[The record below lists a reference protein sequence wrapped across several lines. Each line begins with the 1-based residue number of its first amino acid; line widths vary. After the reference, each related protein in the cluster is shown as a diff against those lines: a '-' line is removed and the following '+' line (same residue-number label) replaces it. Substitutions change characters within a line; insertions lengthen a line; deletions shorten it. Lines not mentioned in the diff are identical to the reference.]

1 MVDYK
6 EKERIY
12 NTDFELVINDLKN
25 ELLEV
30 LANSDNPHILKLKNH
45 IILKEESFVPVLRQ
59 IHLKWMREFEEDKT
73 LIEEVYLCLI
83 TDGSGNYVWKP
94 SMQTIKDEQILFC
107 HNFTQDITI

>member
-59 IHLKWMREFEEDKT
+59 IHLK
-73 LIEEVYLCLI
+73 
-83 TDGSGNYVWKP
+83 
-94 SMQTIKDEQILFC
+94 
-107 HNFTQDITI
+107 